1 MLLIYIRANAQHY
14 VNIDYEKLFFE
25 NHKVLFW
32 SGCDQIYGL
41 RALLDLVT
49 P

>member
-1 MLLIYIRANAQHY
+1 MLFIYIRTIAQHY
-14 VNIDYEKLFFE
+14 GNIDYEKSFFE
-25 NHKVLFW
+25 YHKVLFW